1 MAKNYVIYDH
11 QTTPKA
17 RYSHNFSAFVGT
29 WNVHGSL
36 PTSSLKDWL
45 QDTLKADDGRA
56 VDPDFYVIG

>member
-1 MAKNYVIYDH
+1 MLLKCFICC
-11 QTTPKA
+11 
-17 RYSHNFSAFVGT
+17 SAFVGT

-45 QDTLKADDGRA
+45 QGTLETDNGAT